1 MQYEEL
7 LQSLR
12 GRGFLPELFATA
24 EEARDAA
31 LHIIGNKSVGFGG
44 SATVRDMG
52 LYELLKEQGNEVHCH
67 WYVPDEEKLAVRNT
81 AIQADVYL
89 SSSNALIRDGRL
101 FNIDGAANRVAGLIY
116 GPETVI
122 VIVGRN
128 KIVDSL
134 DDAYTRTR
142 RDCCPG
148 NARRQGFKTPCAIVG
163 ECNDCRSAD
172 RMCRVVT
179 IHEMPTRRVKAF
191 HVLIV
196 DQDLGL

>member
-1 MQYEEL
+1 MHYDDL
-7 LQSLR
+7 LKNLTSR
-12 GRGFLPELFATA
+12 DFLPQLFATA
-24 EEARDAA
+24 EEARDEA
-31 LHIIGNKSVGFGG
+31 LRIIGNKSVGIGG
-44 SATVRDMG
+44 SATIRDMG
-52 LYELLKEQGNEVHCH
+52 LYELLKEQGNEVHHH
-67 WYVPDEEKLAVRNT
+67 WTVPKEEKNAERIAAT
-81 AIQADVYL
+81 QADVYM
-89 SSSNALIRDGRL
+89 SSSNALLTDGRL

-122 VIVGRN
+122 VIVSRN
-128 KIVDSL
+128 KIVESL
-134 DDAYTRTR
+134 DEAYERTR

-148 NARRQGFKTPCAIVG
+148 NARRQNFKTPCALTDT
-163 ECNDCRSAD
+163 CTDCRSAD